1 MAGLL
6 PQTPTPPPTAGGPA
20 PAGPGSPPTPGGPQ
34 QPAQGAQPKG
44 PPLTEGP
51 VDPEMMK
58 KYVANCM
65 SVVTGGL
72 PTIIKTVTQSPDKVA
87 ALAQS
92 AVFVVLRVEDSL
104 EQSGGQLNLAMTFE
118 GGAETVTD
126 IVDAMQKAG
135 VYTYSQKEI
144 DAAFLRA
151 VDQYRMIRDQQGRL
165 DPAMFRA
172 KIEQLKQAQTDGTL
186 DKQYPGLTEFANQ
199 AKHDAKPSYKPQ
211 GAQDGDGPDTE
222 DAQDQQQDSQ
232 PTDGDG
238 TDPETG
244 ADQQQDSA
252 VPPDSEAFNA
262 AVRKRAKKTGPVK
275 PAPKSKTTKFK
286 KGGI

>member
-6 PQTPTPPPTAGGPA
+6 STTPAAQPA
-20 PAGPGSPPTPGGPQ
+20 PAASGVPAPATPPMPDGSQ

-58 KYVANCM
+58 KYLANCM

-72 PTIIKTVTQSPDKVA
+72 GAIIKSVQQADDKVA

-92 AVFVVLRVEDSL
+92 SVFTVIRVEDSL

-118 GGAETVTD
+118 GGAMTVTD
-126 IVDAMQKAG
+126 ISEALQQAG
-135 VYTYSQKEI
+135 VYDYSQKEI

-165 DPAMFRA
+165 DPAMFKA
-172 KIEQLKQAQTDGTL
+172 KIEQLKQSQADGTL
-186 DKQYPGLTEFANQ
+186 DKQYPGLTDFAKK
-199 AKHDAKPSYKPQ
+199 AKQDAMPSYKGP
-211 GAQDGDGPDTE
+211 AADDGDGPDAET
-222 DAQDQQQDSQ
+222 AQDQQEEAE
-232 PTDGDG
+232 P
-238 TDPETG
+238 G
-244 ADQQQDSA
+244 ADAEGAQDQKA
-252 VPPDSEAFNA
+252 DGAMPPDSAAFNA
-262 AVRKRAKKTGPVK
+262 AVSKREKKNAPPKAKAKPKPKT
-275 PAPKSKTTKFK
+275 K
-286 KGGI
+286 KGGF